1 METSCNPI
9 MIELLQGYE
18 LTRKLQAHLHQ
29 SCQVQ
34 TSKSLTESIMVCFQ
48 NAMASVESLRCPKTD
63 KDRRRNTRKRK
74 DVQKCTKQIEV
85 GLNEGP
91 PVDGY
96 CWRKYGQKDILDS
109 KHPRS
114 YFRCSFFFSEGCLA
128 KKLVQKSDEDLTI
141 YLVTYSGEHTCSRIQ
156 SVKFDDSSSS
166 SSVISPS
173 FDPSPSIDSFL
184 LENYFSQSGRSC
196 LNSLSTVPMT
206 SMADVSMPDPSF
218 ESEEMDFDSLKSLTN
233 FDPSFFE

>member
-1 METSCNPI
+1 M
-9 MIELLQGYE
+9 
-18 LTRKLQAHLHQ
+18 
-29 SCQVQ
+29 
-34 TSKSLTESIMVCFQ
+34 
-48 NAMASVESLRCPKTD
+48 
-63 KDRRRNTRKRK
+63 
-74 DVQKCTKQIEV
+74 
-85 GLNEGP
+85 
-91 PVDGY
+91 
-96 CWRKYGQKDILDS
+96 
-109 KHPRS
+109 
-114 YFRCSFFFSEGCLA
+114 A